1 MRSEHVF
8 AAAKKINNR
17 FLLCRV
23 TSVSARRLQIGSK
36 QPSETI
42 NKSLS
47 LIAGSALVE
56 ETLFTNGIL
65 EVESAQVFLPS
76 LSPAASRGERAVEP
90 ELETATAI

>member
-47 LIAGSALVE
+47 LIAASALVE
-56 ETLFTNGIL
+56 ETLFTNGTL
-65 EVESAQVFLPS
+65 EVESAQVFLRS
-76 LSPAASRGERAVEP
+76 LSPAASREERAVEP
-90 ELETATAI
+90 EFETVPAV